1 MISILGSTVDPNTF
15 LLVFVILLVMA
26 YFVYKEWPE
35 FNERMSKQ
43 ARKEQK
49 MVDAEKIDSDWKEGI
64 ERSIGEIKKRQQRDY
79 DRLNDLADEAKKQR
93 EAINDSL
100 EERRLL
106 MRGVMACLDG
116 LEQQGCNHTV
126 PSTKNEINEY
136 LNEQAHSNGR

>member
-49 MVDAEKIDSDWKEGI
+49 MVDAEKIDSDWKEGV

-100 EERRLL
+100 KERRLL